1 MEKVKLICPVCGE
14 GNPLE
19 GRFCEKCGADM
30 RSELPAIS
38 EAAPPITWRSV
49 GAILAIGAVAL
60 ALELGLELLR
70 RRLQKPWLPSRRS
83 MLSRAVHRLLGQE
96 SRQEEQAEELSLYG
110 ERVWEVH
117 RRGERLLGVERFSWR
132 AMRK

>member
-38 EAAPPITWRSV
+38 EAAPLVTWRRIGTTLAL
-49 GAILAIGAVAL
+49 GAAAL

-70 RRLQKPWLPSRRS
+70 RRLQKSSLPSRRS
-83 MLSRAVHRLLGQE
+83 MLSRAVHRLLRLE

-117 RRGERLLGVERFSWR
+117 RRGERLWGVERFSWR
-132 AMRK
+132 AMGK